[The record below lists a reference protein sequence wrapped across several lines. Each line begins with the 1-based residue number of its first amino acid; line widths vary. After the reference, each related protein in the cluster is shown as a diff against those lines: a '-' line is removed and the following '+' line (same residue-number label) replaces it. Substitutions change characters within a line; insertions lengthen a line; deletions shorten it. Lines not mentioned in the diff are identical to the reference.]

1 MKTRLNH
8 ILATFIFALTISITS
23 CKNDNDE
30 TFEIYSGTL
39 TVLQKDAYS
48 NSAGKNN
55 ILWPPHTTTVFKWNN
70 GEEVQ
75 LNHGTSPDEK
85 DANGTSML
93 DEVKVYNFQGS
104 KNDLVALEQA
114 YIEAICDEVDG
125 KPSNTFLS
133 LVEAKSEL
141 SKVVLKSLGEFIAKD
156 EHNFS
161 HSGLTKD
168 EVLQLL
174 ASGDVSKLIPL
185 LQSSNMTPEN
195 IHNAFNEILKSS
207 FAKLGHDI
215 TKFHVC
221 NNDAELQV
229 RLIKNFIATSKVQ
242 MPERECTG
250 PMVYYFPE

>member
-1 MKTRLNH
+1 MKIRLNH
-8 ILATFIFALTISITS
+8 ILATFIFALTVSITG

-39 TVLQKDAYS
+39 TVMQKDAYS
-48 NSAGKNN
+48 NTAGRNN

-104 KNDLVALEQA
+104 KNDLAALEQA
-114 YIEAICDEVDG
+114 YIEAIYDDVDG
-125 KPSNTFLS
+125 KPLNTFLT

-141 SKVVLKSLGEFIAKD
+141 SKVVLESLGEFITKD

-161 HSGLTKD
+161 HTGLTKD
-168 EVLQLL
+168 QVLLLL
-174 ASGDVSKLIPL
+174 ASGDVSKLMPL
-185 LQSSNMTPEN
+185 LQNSNLTPEN
-195 IHNAFNEILKSS
+195 IHIAFNEILKSS

-215 TKFHVC
+215 SDFHVC
-221 NNDAELQV
+221 NNDADLQV
-229 RLIKNFIATSKVQ
+229 RLIKNYISTGKVQ
-242 MPERECTG
+242 IPERKCSG